1 MNYLNIIRELLILLY
16 ALIHYTAKI
25 ILKVWK

>member
-1 MNYLNIIRELLILLY
+1 MNYLNIRELLIVLY
-16 ALIHYTAKI
+16 ALIYYAAKI

>member
-1 MNYLNIIRELLILLY
+1 MNYLNIRELLIVLY
-16 ALIHYTAKI
+16 ALIYYTAKI

>member
-16 ALIHYTAKI
+16 PLIHYNAKI

>member
-16 ALIHYTAKI
+16 ALIYYTAKI